1 MANAQRD
8 FGLSQIERNMI
19 LSHMFPMNKTL
30 PRYRESVLLC
40 TADKIC
46 ATRETVLGM
55 LQRL

>member
-1 MANAQRD
+1 
-8 FGLSQIERNMI
+8 MI